1 MRNCT
6 TNWARLLRS
15 YQRRDTVHG
24 TKNRPTFT
32 TRPSPLAPPS
42 STLIGHP
49 GSDML
54 SCRAPTLRSGVQ
66 GGRIWRACF
75 FFHWLRASRLP
86 SSRRQVLPQDPARYW
101 NVGLFFVPSTVGNGT
116 AQGNPA
122 TRASILLRNSPQ
134 VRFCASILL
143 RNSPHACAFLRV
155 TPIEKWISCALLR
168 VNPIKKFTLCAFLRV
183 NPIKKFTSRALL
195 APGTVFPT

>member
-1 MRNCT
+1 MAGLFFYSIGFAHLHFHLRGANCCHIIRT
-6 TNWARLLRS
+6 
-15 YQRRDTVHG
+15 
-24 TKNRPTFT
+24 
-32 TRPSPLAPPS
+32 
-42 STLIGHP
+42 
-49 GSDML
+49 
-54 SCRAPTLRSGVQ
+54 
-66 GGRIWRACF
+66 
-75 FFHWLRASRLP
+75 
-86 SSRRQVLPQDPARYW
+86 SRRQVETERSQDKDPARYW